1 MMMIPP
7 VRIELTF
14 PAQSTRCPVHWT
26 TGVHKAPGA
35 VTPGAMLSHYGFL
48 AQLRPAGRFL
58 APQPLPCSIGYSSL
72 TRNTII
78 DYYRLQGRARMQT
91 FEMPEDLPEEV
102 PIDDAV
108 EDIASC
114 LSHMIDDLPERYR
127 QAITL
132 TEYDG
137 LSQRGISEQLGLS
150 LSGAKSRIQRARGKL
165 KDMLLECCH
174 FEFDRLGHIIDY
186 QSKEPS
192 CRYCP
197 ISCSEG

>member
-1 MMMIPP
+1 MMLPQGFRTMLKDGQQAPMGSP
-7 VRIELTF
+7 VFI
-14 PAQSTRCPVHWT
+14 WT
-26 TGVHKAPGA
+26 TRFPTTIHTYPDHQ
-35 VTPGAMLSHYGFL
+35 LL
-48 AQLRPAGRFL
+48 AYAWPASGL
-58 APQPLPCSIGYSSL
+58 NSA
-72 TRNTII
+72 
-78 DYYRLQGRARMQT
+78 
-91 FEMPEDLPEEV
+91 
-102 PIDDAV
+102 
-108 EDIASC
+108 
-114 LSHMIDDLPERYR
+114 ERYR

-137 LSQRGISEQLGLS
+137 LSQRGISEQLGMS

>member
-1 MMMIPP
+1 MFAKIHSNLPNLKGQEK
-7 VRIELTF
+7 IT
-14 PAQSTRCPVHWT
+14 AWVH
-26 TGVHKAPGA
+26 
-35 VTPGAMLSHYGFL
+35 
-48 AQLRPAGRFL
+48 Q
-58 APQPLPCSIGYSSL
+58 I

-91 FEMPEDLPEEV
+91 SEMPEDLPDEV

-137 LSQRGISEQLGLS
+137 LSQRGISEQLGMS

-186 QSKEPS
+186 QSKESS

>member
-1 MMMIPP
+1 M
-7 VRIELTF
+7 VL
-14 PAQSTRCPVHWT
+14 STEDIWEEFSQRLKLFIAKRVGSEHDVEDILQDVFAKIHSNLPNLKGQEKIAAWVH
-26 TGVHKAPGA
+26 
-35 VTPGAMLSHYGFL
+35 
-48 AQLRPAGRFL
+48 Q
-58 APQPLPCSIGYSSL
+58 I

-78 DYYRLQGRARMQT
+78 DYYRSQGRAGMQT
-91 FEMPEDLPEEV
+91 SEMPEDLPEEV

-108 EDIASC
+108 EEIASC
-114 LSHMIDDLPERYR
+114 LNHMIDDLPERYR
-127 QAITL
+127 RAITL
-132 TEYDG
+132 TEYGG
-137 LSQRGISEQLGLS
+137 LSQREISEQLGLS

>member
-1 MMMIPP
+1 M
-7 VRIELTF
+7 VL
-14 PAQSTRCPVHWT
+14 STEDIWEEFSQRLKLFIVKRVGSEHDAEDILQDVFAKIHSNLPNLEGQEKITAWVH
-26 TGVHKAPGA
+26 
-35 VTPGAMLSHYGFL
+35 
-48 AQLRPAGRFL
+48 Q
-58 APQPLPCSIGYSSL
+58 I

-91 FEMPEDLPEEV
+91 SEMSEDLPDEV

-137 LSQRGISEQLGLS
+137 LSQRGISEQLGMS

>member
-1 MMMIPP
+1 M
-7 VRIELTF
+7 VL
-14 PAQSTRCPVHWT
+14 STEDIWEEFSQRLKLFIVKRVGSEHDAEDILQDIFAKIHSNLPNLKGQEKITAWVH
-26 TGVHKAPGA
+26 
-35 VTPGAMLSHYGFL
+35 
-48 AQLRPAGRFL
+48 Q
-58 APQPLPCSIGYSSL
+58 I

-91 FEMPEDLPEEV
+91 SEMPEDLPEEV